1 MPRGVD
7 TILRDETKKEVRRVK
22 SIRTR
27 LIIAF
32 LMATVL
38 MAVVI
43 GGYNIYSQMTNSEK
57 NLQAY
62 RDTLF
67 AEYDR
72 GIKTDVEI
80 AISLIDKVY
89 KEQQAFLLT
98 EEEAKA
104 KAADLVRELRF
115 EGENYFWIDT
125 TEGVNVVLLGRD
137 TEGKSRIEAKDPNGF
152 AYVKDGFIKNGIL
165 EGGGYSDY
173 EFAKPNETE
182 PTPKRGYTLV
192 FKPYGWVVGTG
203 NWVDDI
209 NIKVTER
216 ELVYQEQLTK
226 DITKTGVVMIIG
238 LLIVVVFAFWMSQ
251 KIAKQIQRVALGAK
265 EIAQGNLKI
274 DKIAVGSQDE
284 LGQLAQ
290 DFNSMTENLTDLVK
304 QISQA
309 AEHVA
314 SSSQQLSAGA
324 EQSAQASNEVAA
336 AITEVAQ
343 GTENQMN
350 AVNQVAAVVEEMAA
364 GMDQVLT
371 NTEYVVR
378 SAEGTAQAA
387 KKGQESIHTTIDQMD
402 HIQKAVNNS
411 ASLVEQLGVRSQEIG
426 QIVETIAAIA
436 DQTNLLSLNAAIE
449 AARAGEQGRGFSVVA
464 EEVRKLAEQSQTAA
478 KQIADLIGGIQSD
491 TDKAVEA
498 MKYGTQ
504 EVETGAKVVTQ
515 AGSAFEE
522 IAQLIQEVTE
532 KVRGMSQEIAHI
544 SQGSEQIVSSV
555 REVDQISKSIAEQTQ
570 NVSAS
575 TEEQSAS
582 VEEIASSSQVL
593 ARMSEEME
601 QALRKFKL

>member
-1 MPRGVD
+1 M
-7 TILRDETKKEVRRVK
+7 K

-27 LIIAF
+27 LILAF
-32 LMATVL
+32 LMATIL
-38 MAVVI
+38 MAVVV
-43 GGYNIYSQMTNSEK
+43 GGYNIFTQMSISKDNVQS
-57 NLQAY
+57 Y

-67 AEYDR
+67 EEYDR

-80 AISLIDKVY
+80 AISLIEKVY
-89 KEQQAFLLT
+89 KEQQAGLLT
-98 EEEAKA
+98 EDQAKV

-115 EGENYFWIDT
+115 EGGNYFWIDT

-137 TEGKSRIEAKDPNGF
+137 TEGKSRIDAKDPNGF
-152 AYVKDGFIKNGIL
+152 AFVKDGFIKNGIQ

-173 EFAKPNETE
+173 EFAKPNETD

-192 FKPYGWVVGTG
+192 FQPYGWVVGTG

-209 NIKVTER
+209 ELKVAEK

-226 DITKTGVVMIIG
+226 DITKTGLAVIIG
-238 LLIVVVFAFWMSQ
+238 LLVVVVFAFWMSQ

-265 EIAQGNLKI
+265 EVAQGNLNI
-274 DKIAVGSQDE
+274 DKIAIDSQDE

-290 DFNSMTENLTDLVK
+290 DFNLMTENLTQLVK

-343 GTENQMN
+343 GTERQMN
-350 AVNQVAAVVEEMAA
+350 AVNHVAAVVEEMAA
-364 GMDQVLT
+364 GMEQVLT

-387 KKGQESIHTTIDQMD
+387 KKGQQSIHTTIDQMD
-402 HIQKAVNNS
+402 HIQKAVHNS
-411 ASLVEQLGVRSQEIG
+411 ATLVEQLGVRSQEIG
-426 QIVETIAAIA
+426 QIVETISAIA

-464 EEVRKLAEQSQTAA
+464 EEVRKLAEQSQAAA
-478 KQIADLIGGIQSD
+478 KQIADLIGGIQND
-491 TDKAVEA
+491 TNKAVEA

-522 IAQLIQEVTE
+522 IARLIQEVTE
-532 KVRGMSQEIAHI
+532 KVKGMSQEIEQI

-555 REVDQISKSIAEQTQ
+555 HEVDQISKSIAGQTQ

-601 QALRKFKL
+601 QALRKFKI

>member
-1 MPRGVD
+1 M
-7 TILRDETKKEVRRVK
+7 K

>member
-1 MPRGVD
+1 MR
-7 TILRDETKKEVRRVK
+7 
-22 SIRTR
+22 SIKAQ
-27 LIIAF
+27 LITAF
-32 LMATVL
+32 IIT
-38 MAVVI
+38 AVVMSVI
-43 GGYNIYSQMTNSEK
+43 VGGYNIYQQMDMAKDNVES
-57 NLQAY
+57 Y
-62 RDTLF
+62 RETLF

-80 AISLIDKVY
+80 AISLVEEIY
-89 KEQQAFLLT
+89 KDQQAGLLT
-98 EEEAKA
+98 EEEAKLM
-104 KAADLVRELRF
+104 AANLVRDLRF
-115 EGENYFWIDT
+115 EGGNYFWVDT
-125 TEGVNVVLLGRD
+125 IEGVNVVLLGRD
-137 TEGKSRIEAKDPNGF
+137 TEGKSRLDAVDPNGV
-152 AYVKDGFIKNGIL
+152 AYVRSFVKNAV
-165 EGGGYSDY
+165 ENGGGYSDY

-182 PTPKRGYTLV
+182 PKPKRGYTQL
-192 FKPYGWVVGTG
+192 FQPYGWIIGTG

-209 NIKVTER
+209 ELEVAQHDQMNQNQMKQGLVTS
-216 ELVYQEQLTK
+216 LIV
-226 DITKTGVVMIIG
+226 IVIG
-238 LLIVVVFAFWMSQ
+238 LGCVIGYAFWISQ
-251 KIAKQIQRVALGAK
+251 RISRRVIRVASGAK
-265 EIAQGNLKI
+265 EIAQGNLNSEKLAI
-274 DKIAVGSQDE
+274 DSQDE
-284 LGQLAQ
+284 LGQLAE
-290 DFNSMTENLTDLVK
+290 DFNLMKENLTQLVK
-304 QISQA
+304 QISQTS
-309 AEHVA
+309 EHVA

-343 GTENQMN
+343 GTEKQMK
-350 AVNQVAAVVEEMAA
+350 AVNDVAAVVEEMAA
-364 GMDQVLT
+364 GMEQVLT

-387 KKGQESIHTTIDQMD
+387 KKGQESIHTTINQMD
-402 HIQKAVNNS
+402 HIQKSVNNS

-426 QIVETIAAIA
+426 QIVETISAIA

-464 EEVRKLAEQSQTAA
+464 EEVRKLAEQSQAAA
-478 KQIADLIGGIQSD
+478 KQIADLIGAIQSD

-532 KVRGMSQEIAHI
+532 QVKGISQEIGQI

-555 REVDQISKSIAEQTQ
+555 HEVDQISKSIAGQTQ

-601 QALRKFKL
+601 QVLRKFKI